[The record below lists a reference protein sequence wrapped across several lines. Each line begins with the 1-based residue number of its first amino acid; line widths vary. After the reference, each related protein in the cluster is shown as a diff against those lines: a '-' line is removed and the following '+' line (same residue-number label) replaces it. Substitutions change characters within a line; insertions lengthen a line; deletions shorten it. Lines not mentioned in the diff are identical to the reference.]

1 MIYCDIEMRSCV
13 TPEGLLGISAASLKD
28 FDNEI
33 SQIPND
39 ACAPFNAAASR
50 LEAELKQAYRFVAS
64 IARESDDL
72 DDIAQFWTAM
82 TSFCDSYAERLS
94 DLHSLHPMCGV
105 GHYYDR
111 VLDSRNTCKRLAALH
126 A

>member
-1 MIYCDIEMRSCV
+1 MRSCV
-13 TPEGLLGISAASLKD
+13 TPKGLLGISAASLKD

-64 IARESDDL
+64 IARESEDL
-72 DDIAQFWTAM
+72 DDIAQLWTAM

-105 GHYYDR
+105 G
-111 VLDSRNTCKRLAALH
+111 
-126 A
+126 

>member
-1 MIYCDIEMRSCV
+1 MLPLKMRSCV
-13 TPEGLLGISAASLKD
+13 TPKGLLGISAASLKD

-64 IARESDDL
+64 IARESEDL
-72 DDIAQFWTAM
+72 DDIAQLWTAM

-94 DLHSLHPMCGV
+94 DLHALHPMCGV
-105 GHYYDR
+105 GYYYDR
-111 VLDSRNTCKRLAALH
+111 VLDIRNTCKRLADLH

>member
-1 MIYCDIEMRSCV
+1 MRSCV
-13 TPEGLLGISAASLKD
+13 TPKGLLGISAASLKD

-64 IARESDDL
+64 IARESEDL
-72 DDIAQFWTAM
+72 DDIAQLWTAM
-82 TSFCDSYAERLS
+82 TSFCVALATTTTESLISGIPVNVSQISTLERIRCPGDSK
-94 DLHSLHPMCGV
+94 
-105 GHYYDR
+105 
-111 VLDSRNTCKRLAALH
+111 SRATL
-126 A
+126 